1 MRFSMPIRCDQCQGN
16 GTKESTIHAEDILL
30 MVLHNIEDGE
40 IQKIP
45 AIKQVKDEYGMGL
58 KQAKELVEGA
68 MKFYYA
74 IENHATQ
81 IPNPNS
87 ARDEYHAYD
96 SEEDLSF
103 TLVPQSKR

>member
-1 MRFSMPIRCDQCQGN
+1 MSVRCEVCQGK
-16 GTKESTIHAEDILL
+16 GTTETTVYAQEIMLI
-30 MVLHNIEDGE
+30 VLHNVEDGKV
-40 IQKIP
+40 QKIN
-45 AIKQVKDEYGMGL
+45 AIKQVRNEYGMGL